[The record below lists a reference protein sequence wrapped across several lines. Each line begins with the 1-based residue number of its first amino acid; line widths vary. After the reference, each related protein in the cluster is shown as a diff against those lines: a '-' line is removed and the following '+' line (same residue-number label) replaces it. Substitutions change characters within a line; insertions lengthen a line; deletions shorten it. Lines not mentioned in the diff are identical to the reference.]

1 MRVVRSD
8 IMEAILLTIVR
19 HHRGAV
25 AAVLALGAAALL
37 AHVASLSPLVSALL
51 GGVCV
56 VLARWQAARAN
67 GSGSAEQVI
76 GTVGH
81 AIDDIM
87 IGAAETSYFVD
98 SMRRKVEVDTQAA
111 VGVVQS
117 AHRNAA
123 ATDEMAVKAQRA
135 AAVTA
140 LARERG
146 VQGQREIAS
155 GLDSIGQARDEA
167 RQAGSVMEALRGNAH
182 GIAGFASVISEIS
195 ARTNLLALN
204 AAIEAARAGEHGR
217 GFAVV
222 AGEVRQLAHRTQE
235 ATDEIRT
242 MVRAINEQAEQA
254 ARGMDTLNTAV
265 GAAAGNVERVH
276 GMLDEIEIAAED
288 SERETGQI
296 ARAAAEQVG
305 VTHEIADALGGIRD
319 RLASTESELP
329 RVAASANALAEKA
342 EAIAG
347 ALGEAGVATAHDAM
361 RAAAQA
367 AAAEVGQLFEQAIAR
382 GDITRDALFDR
393 RYRPIPN
400 TNPQKYHTQFDG
412 FTDRALPGLQ
422 EGVLAR
428 LPQLAYAGAVDDHG
442 YFPTHNK
449 KFSQPLTGDYDIDI
463 VSNRTKRIFEDRTGQ
478 RCARNTRLFLLQTYK
493 RDTGEVMHDMSARST
508 CRAATGAPSASATAP
523 KPPRA
528 EVASCD
534 TGVRPVSDPAQTS
547 RANRPAPAIRCQTP
561 VADSGARPR

>member
-1 MRVVRSD
+1 
-8 IMEAILLTIVR
+8 MEAIVLTFVR

-37 AHVASLSPLVSALL
+37 AHVASLAPLVSALL

-56 VLARWQAARAN
+56 VLAYWLAARAD
-67 GSGSAEQVI
+67 GAGSADQVI

-123 ATDEMAVKAQRA
+123 TTDEMAAKAQRA
-135 AAVTA
+135 AAAIA
-140 LARERG
+140 LVRERS

-182 GIAGFASVISEIS
+182 GIAGFAGVISEIS

-276 GMLDEIEIAAED
+276 GMMDEIETAAED

-296 ARAAAEQVG
+296 ARAAAEQVS
-305 VTHEIADALGGIRD
+305 VTHEIADALSGIRD
-319 RLASTESELP
+319 RLASTERELP
-329 RVAASANALAEKA
+329 RVAGSANALAEKA

-361 RAAAQA
+361 RAAVQA
-367 AAAEVGQLFEQAIAR
+367 AAAEVGQLFEQALAR

-422 EGVLAR
+422 EGLLAR
-428 LPQLAYAGAVDDHG
+428 IPQLAYAGAVDDHG

-463 VSNRTKRIFEDRTGQ
+463 VNNRTKRIFEDRTGQ
-478 RCARNTRLFLLQTYK
+478 RCAQNTRSFLLQTYK
-493 RDTGEVMHDMSARST
+493 RDTGEVMHDMSAPIYVQGRHWGAFRIGYRSQP
-508 CRAATGAPSASATAP
+508 AAH
-523 KPPRA
+523 
-528 EVASCD
+528 
-534 TGVRPVSDPAQTS
+534 QS
-547 RANRPAPAIRCQTP
+547 RAM
-561 VADSGARPR
+561 